1 VHKSSQS
8 MIIFV
13 LVYCMASV
21 VFDAKATAC
30 SAFAPNETSFVAA
43 NYDWKGD
50 QGVAY
55 FNQRSVSKTAW
66 INPKESSVVPPLEWI
81 SKHASFTISQWG
93 RDFPTQGLNQAGLSG
108 FAHNAPANYI
118 RTPGKVSLTELQWLA
133 YQLDRYASVQ
143 EVMENLY
150 EIEISHFSGQLQFLF
165 CDSSKE
171 CAVVKWTSVGPIAI
185 AMPHYS
191 VRALTNSEI
200 ELSLDFYTQLSSQG
214 ALSEI
219 KDLPI
224 GYEAINRFARA
235 AWFSE
240 ANFRT
245 LPVTSNIAFD
255 QLDDL
260 SPPLSPSG
268 LKSVWQSIT
277 DYVNGSIQLRW
288 KSSLTTKSSVIL
300 DFATIATSNISFE
313 CNKTPFHSSF
323 VFGTGVTS
331 PRWSQDKRSQIA
343 KVLKSA
349 SPPLSEYQRRGAQE
363 SILNSSKGYSCA
375 KVTVH
380 GL

>member
-1 VHKSSQS
+1 MRKPLQS
-8 MIIFV
+8 MIIFTLSFV
-13 LVYCMASV
+13 SSFV
-21 VFDAKATAC
+21 VFNARASAC

-50 QGVAY
+50 QGIAY

-66 INPKESSVVPPLEWI
+66 SNPKESSVVPPLEWI
-81 SKHASFTISQWG
+81 SKHASFTVSQWG

-108 FAHNAPANYI
+108 FAHNGPASYT

-143 EVMENLY
+143 EVMENLN

-171 CAVVKWTSVGPIAI
+171 CAVVKWTSLGPRAI

-200 ELSLDFYTQLSSQG
+200 EGSLDFYTQLSSQG
-214 ALSEI
+214 ALAEI
-219 KDLPI
+219 DDLPN
-224 GYEAINRFARA
+224 GYEPINRFARA

-240 ANFRT
+240 TSFRT
-245 LPVTSNIAFD
+245 LPLTPNVAFD

-260 SPPLSPSG
+260 SPPLNPSG
-268 LKSVWQSIT
+268 LKSIWQSIT

-288 KSSLTTKSSVIL
+288 KASLTTKGSVTL
-300 DFATIATSNISFE
+300 DFATVATSNISFE
-313 CNKTPFHSSF
+313 CNGTPFHSSF

-343 KVLKSA
+343 KVLKNA
-349 SPPLSEYQRRGAQE
+349 SPALSEYQRRGAQE

-380 GL
+380 EL